1 MSAHAVTGE
10 QPGGVIA
17 VAGEARA
24 DLVPA
29 ETDGVL
35 RVTPGGNSVNVA
47 VGLARLEVPV
57 RMLARIADDLLGRR
71 LRAHLQGN
79 GVDLSRVVTAAE
91 PTSLAI
97 VDPRPDGDTVH
108 DFRVAGAADWQWSD
122 FELAGAVDREVV
134 AVHAGSVAMVT
145 PPGARPLRR
154 LLARARGGATISYD
168 PGCRPELVDAPEAVL
183 ARVHEVLAVSD
194 IVKVSAKDLAWLS
207 PGRTPAEVLAD
218 WLHRGPVL
226 AVVTLGAR
234 GMLVGTSAGGAPVS
248 RPAVPV
254 TVVDT
259 TGAGD
264 AFSAGLLAGLH
275 RRGLLGGGRRRA
287 LATLPAL
294 ALADLL
300 DEAALVA
307 AVTCTRRGADS
318 PTAAELA
325 TVELAQPV

>member
-1 MSAHAVTGE
+1 M
-10 QPGGVIA
+10 IA

-29 ETDGVL
+29 GDGLL
-35 RVTPGGNSVNVA
+35 RVAPGGSSMNVA

-71 LRAHLQGN
+71 LRSHLQRN
-79 GVDLSRVVTAAE
+79 GVDLSRVATAAE

-97 VDPRPDGDTVH
+97 VDARPDGDATY
-108 DFRVAGAADWQWSD
+108 DFRIAGTADRQWSD
-122 FELAGAVDREVV
+122 FELIGAVDGEVV
-134 AVHAGSVAMVT
+134 AVHAGSTAMVT

-154 LLARARGGATISYD
+154 LLARARSGATISYD
-168 PGCRPELVDAPEAVL
+168 PDCRPGLMEAPEAVL
-183 ARVHEVLAVSD
+183 PRVHEVLAVSD
-194 IVKVSAKDLAWLS
+194 IVKVSARDLAWLT
-207 PGRTPAEVLAD
+207 PGRTPSDVLAD

-234 GMLVGTSAGGAPVS
+234 GVVAGTAAGSAPVW

-259 TGAGD
+259 IGAGD

-275 RRGLLGGGRRRA
+275 RRGLLGADRRRG

-307 AVTCTRRGADS
+307 AVACTRPGADP

-325 TVELAQPV
+325 TVELTQPV